1 MNLPASDTPWRHWAR
16 LFGVVVILNG
26 FFLAAALW
34 AASLPTEGFTS
45 RVAAAFAT
53 GELDDSYCD
62 CSMVTGFA
70 AKVESQKAEAFAH
83 HPQFNVRQYNDCLV
97 LLIITDPDAVWWA
110 RALGPLKVEGD
121 CFTLHGI
128 VDGTVER
135 SDLSS
140 LRYTRYWFG
149 FVPIVSALLRPF
161 SLGEVRRGLKFTVYA
176 SLILLV
182 LSAALR
188 QRRVL
193 PVVAVIALGCLGF
206 WRLPEFSMSL
216 VHGPGDTAVV
226 LGLAALIFWHRFL
239 MRAEIFAAYCGA
251 YGAVVTYLEFLTGL
265 IPTAAGF
272 LFPLAYLLGAYPPG
286 RDARP
291 ARGWTFAVTGLV
303 AFGAGVLLTVL
314 VKQLLTAFAVGGAA
328 TYQEFMVQLAVRA
341 STDWPGVS
349 SLPRRIVPY
358 WMLMKASAPVDLHL
372 VLGSS
377 GIAWAT
383 AAILALYRGN
393 WRACSDVA
401 AFAVGAAAIVAWVQV
416 LPQHTYEHYEFM
428 VRILIVPIT
437 LGWAALIWLAP
448 EERTS
453 VV

>member
-1 MNLPASDTPWRHWAR
+1 LAPLGAAFRRRGDTER
-16 LFGVVVILNG
+16 L
-26 FFLAAALW
+26 FLAAALW

-53 GELDDSYCD
+53 GELVDRDYLYGDARRGFDQFTD
-62 CSMVTGFA
+62 CMVL
-70 AKVESQKAEAFAH
+70 Q
-83 HPQFNVRQYNDCLV
+83 
-97 LLIITDPDAVWWA
+97 IITNPDAVWWA
-110 RALGPLKVEGD
+110 RALGPLTYYKD
-121 CFTLHGI
+121 PTYSSSCLTLHGI

-135 SDLSS
+135 SDL
-140 LRYTRYWFG
+140 LGFRYTRYSFG
-149 FVPIVSALLRPF
+149 FVPIVSALLRPV

-251 YGAVVTYLEFLTGL
+251 YGALVTYLESLIGL
-265 IPTAAGF
+265 IPIAAGF

-286 RDARP
+286 GDARP

-314 VKQLLTAFAVGGAA
+314 VKQVLT
-328 TYQEFMVQLAVRA
+328 
-341 STDWPGVS
+341 
-349 SLPRRIVPY
+349 
-358 WMLMKASAPVDLHL
+358 
-372 VLGSS
+372 
-377 GIAWAT
+377 
-383 AAILALYRGN
+383 
-393 WRACSDVA
+393 
-401 AFAVGAAAIVAWVQV
+401 AFAVGAAATYQEFIV
-416 LPQHTYEHYEFM
+416 
-428 VRILIVPIT
+428 
-437 LGWAALIWLAP
+437 GLAQRASTDFSKDWP
-448 EERTS
+448 VGAR
-453 VV
+453 